1 MITAFILIL
10 IHHVADF
17 MFQTS
22 DMALGKSK
30 KISKLLKHTIT
41 YTSVF
46 FVFFVISLFLAL
58 SYAILMWD
66 YSLQDFSLKLSVL
79 WFFPITFVCHTITD
93 YISSRITSKM
103 FEKQIYYTGL
113 PNFGVFAIIN
123 IDQMLHYAQL
133 FLTYYYLTTN

>member
-30 KISKLLKHTIT
+30 NIWKLLKHTT
-41 YTSVF
+41 VYTIVF
-46 FVFFVISLFLAL
+46 YIFFSFWYGINHQTLAEMHL
-58 SYAILMWD
+58 T
-66 YSLQDFSLKLSVL
+66 LKVL
-79 WFFPITFVCHTITD
+79 WFFPITFICHTITD

-103 FEKQIYYTGL
+103 FEKQTYYTGL
-113 PNFGVFAIIN
+113 PNFGVFAVIN
-123 IDQMLHYAQL
+123 IDQMFHYAQL
-133 FLTYYYLTTN
+133 FLTYYYLTN